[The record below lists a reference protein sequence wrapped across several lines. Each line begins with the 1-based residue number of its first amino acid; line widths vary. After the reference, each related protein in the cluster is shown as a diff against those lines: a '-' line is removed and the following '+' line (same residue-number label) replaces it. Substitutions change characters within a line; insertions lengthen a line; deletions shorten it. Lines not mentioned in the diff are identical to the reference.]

1 MSGNTGFRIAA
12 GIVLL
17 LVLVGGAAALG
28 WTAYNMGLSAGSP
41 QSGVQVG
48 PQAVAP
54 VPAPYSYG
62 PYAPYPHHP
71 FGFGFLGC
79 LAPLFFLFIVFFLFR
94 MVFWGGMGR
103 HRHWG
108 WGPKG
113 PFSPDDMPNHWRQR
127 AEDWHRQQHGEA
139 PKEGSEAV

>member
-1 MSGNTGFRIAA
+1 MSGNMSFRIVA

-28 WTAYNMGLSAGSP
+28 WRAYNMGLAQGAA

-48 PQAVAP
+48 PQPVAP
-54 VPAPYSYG
+54 VPAPYYG
-62 PYAPYPHHP
+62 RYAPYPYHP

-79 LAPLFFLFIVFFLFR
+79 LAPLFFLFLVFFLFR
-94 MVFWGGMGR
+94 MIFWGGMGR

-108 WGPKG
+108 WGAKG
-113 PFSPDDMPNHWRQR
+113 PFWPDDMPNHWRQR